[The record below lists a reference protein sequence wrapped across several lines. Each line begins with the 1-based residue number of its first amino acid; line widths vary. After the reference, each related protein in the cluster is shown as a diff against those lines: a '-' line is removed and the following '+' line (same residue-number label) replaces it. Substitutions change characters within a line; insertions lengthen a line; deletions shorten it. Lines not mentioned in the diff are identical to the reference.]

1 MIAITGSTGLL
12 GAHLIFR
19 LLDQG
24 YEVKALRRSKN
35 SGLVKKILSYY
46 TDSPDEY
53 LNRIH
58 WHQGDVTDIS
68 TLEDFLEKDDLLF
81 HCAGSVSFHKKD
93 KNLLHRINV
102 EGTANVVNAAL
113 HQNISKLIHVS
124 STSALGRAGPDGK
137 ISESSQWKNS
147 KHNSWYS
154 ITKMLGEQEVWRGQM
169 EGLSTAVVNPGIILG
184 PGPWDKGSSQLF
196 SKLYKGL
203 NFYTQGVNGYVD
215 VRDVAYVMEK
225 LMFSGIEEE
234 RFLLVAE
241 NIDYKS
247 LFEQIADVLKVK
259 PPRQKATPTM
269 AEIVWRLD
277 AVRSFFSGKPP
288 LITKETAHTAMNKHY
303 YDGSKITSFI
313 DFSYRPIKESI
324 ADFGELF
331 LKDQNNE

>member
-1 MIAITGSTGLL
+1 MIAITGGTGLL

-24 YEVKALRRSKN
+24 YEVKALRRKDN
-35 SGLVKKILSYY
+35 TNLVKKIIGYY
-46 TDSPDEY
+46 TTNPHEY
-53 LNRIH
+53 FNRIH
-58 WHQGDVTDIS
+58 WYQGDVTDIS
-68 TLEDFLEKDDLLF
+68 SLEDFLEKDDLLF
-81 HCAGSVSFHKKD
+81 HCAGFVSFHKKD
-93 KNLLHRINV
+93 KPLLHKINV

-113 HQNISKLIHVS
+113 HQNVKKLIHVS
-124 STSALGRAGPDGK
+124 STSALGRGDADGK
-137 ISESSQWKNS
+137 TSETSQWKDSNQNS
-147 KHNSWYS
+147 KYGIS
-154 ITKMLGEQEVWRGQM
+154 KMLGEREVWRGQM

-196 SKLYKGL
+196 SKLYNGL
-203 NFYTQGVNGYVD
+203 NFYTEGVNGYVD

-247 LFEQIADVLKVK
+247 LFEQIADILNVN
-259 PPRQKATPTM
+259 PPHNKATPAM

-277 AVRSFFSGKPP
+277 ATRSFFSGNPP
-288 LITKETAHTAMNKHY
+288 LITKETARTAMNNHY
-303 YDGSKITSFI
+303 YDGSKITTFT